1 MPSAFTLT
9 TGKDHWHALLRAR
22 AIETQSYVIAPG
34 QHGKHDDQGLRHS
47 YGHSMVIDPWGTVL
61 ADAGVSQGA
70 AVAPVDLD
78 HLARIRSQMPCLQ
91 HRRTTV
97 F

>member
-1 MPSAFTLT
+1 
-9 TGKDHWHALLRAR
+9 
-22 AIETQSYVIAPG
+22 
-34 QHGKHDDQGLRHS
+34 
-47 YGHSMVIDPWGTVL
+47 MVIDPWGTVL
-61 ADAGVSQGA
+61 ADAGVSPGA

-91 HRRTTV
+91 HRRTGL